1 MCTNGGRCIR
11 IQEITSVWRDLIAL
25 YKEFLKK
32 KERLQ
37 MLRILEEWSF
47 NLKPRIFHLILIIHQ
62 VGLKTPGKKLLASRN
77 RCFWC
82 IMIYE
87 SQNW

>member
-37 MLRILEEWSF
+37 MLRILEE
-47 NLKPRIFHLILIIHQ
+47 
-62 VGLKTPGKKLLASRN
+62 
-77 RCFWC
+77 
-82 IMIYE
+82 
-87 SQNW
+87 

>member
-32 KERLQ
+32 RASASVAYT
-37 MLRILEEWSF
+37 LRMIL
-47 NLKPRIFHLILIIHQ
+47 H
-62 VGLKTPGKKLLASRN
+62 LKTSDFPFDFDYFDYSSGWS
-77 RCFWC
+77 
-82 IMIYE
+82 
-87 SQNW
+87 